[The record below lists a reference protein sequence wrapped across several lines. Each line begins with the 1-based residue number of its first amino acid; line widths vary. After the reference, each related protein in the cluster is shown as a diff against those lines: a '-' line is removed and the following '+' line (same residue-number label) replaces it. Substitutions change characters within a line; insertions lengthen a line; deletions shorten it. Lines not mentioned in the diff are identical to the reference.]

1 MLNSYDHLI
10 HAFDLAIGSQSTQ
23 HLLDQGKALGHRSLL
38 RLVIAACLPFHVS
51 NPHTNLQSHVS
62 KSITSEPSVKNS
74 HQIDRQR
81 FSSFVGLASDAIL
94 QACLLILSVAHSG
107 DGISTAELSDYQK
120 LFECIRDIQEGTMQL
135 IHLSELPPD
144 HAAIGFASKIIDDS
158 INRAPTQWTS
168 SFESTKMSLQPL
180 RDSHDISR
188 WEGLVLL
195 WNLCCPPWYKDLH
208 LVALV
213 AQLETLCETNWS
225 LLDNDLRAI
234 YYEIVASLKITQ
246 EISTQC
252 PDITWLTE
260 KLKEQISAAKAEK
273 SGSMQI
279 TPLNESFGIVG
290 EKMIAIVATMA
301 SFLQPEHSDVKTTSG
316 DRCPVK

>member
-260 KLKEQISAAKAEK
+260 KLKEQISAAKAEN
-273 SGSMQI
+273 SGSM
-279 TPLNESFGIVG
+279 
-290 EKMIAIVATMA
+290 
-301 SFLQPEHSDVKTTSG
+301 
-316 DRCPVK
+316 